1 MPRTVSKSTAKA
13 TPRAASKA
21 TSKATSKPQND
32 EALREIAEQL
42 ESISNAL
49 ACIHEEIA
57 DISFTGKIMTIF
69 KIMELR
75 PELKEKLEPLMK
87 EMVATMD
94 LDMEEPEDK

>member
-1 MPRTVSKSTAKA
+1 MPRIASKSAPKA

-21 TSKATSKPQND
+21 ASKPQND
-32 EALREIAEQL
+32 EALWEIAEQL

-75 PELKEKLEPLMK
+75 PELKEKLEPLIK
-87 EMVATMD
+87 EMAATMD
-94 LDMEEPEDK
+94 LDMEEPEAK

>member
-13 TPRAASKA
+13 TPRAA
-21 TSKATSKPQND
+21 SKATSKPQND